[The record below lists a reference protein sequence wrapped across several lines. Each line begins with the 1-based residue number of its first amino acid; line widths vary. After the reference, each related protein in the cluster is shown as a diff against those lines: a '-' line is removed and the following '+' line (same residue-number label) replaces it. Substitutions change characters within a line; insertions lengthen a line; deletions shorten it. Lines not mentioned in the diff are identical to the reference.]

1 MTTPLSPQ
9 QVASLIVR
17 RDRAFK
23 PVVDAVGPP
32 KLRRRPAPVD
42 ERFSALVSSITS
54 QLLATSAAATIHAR
68 VVEACGGEVS
78 VASVLEAGPDVLRA
92 VGLNRTKA
100 EAMVTL
106 ANDVDEGRVRLAH
119 HGRMSDHD
127 VVLDVSSVRG
137 IGPWTAHM
145 YLIFTLG
152 RPEVWPVG
160 DYGVRAGWTALHGLD
175 EIVTEKQLRDLGDPF
190 DGVRT
195 AAAWYCWQALHLAR
209 ASK

>member
-78 VASVLEAGPDVLRA
+78 VASVLEAGPDGVMRE
-92 VGLNRTKA
+92 V
-100 EAMVTL
+100 
-106 ANDVDEGRVRLAH
+106 
-119 HGRMSDHD
+119 
-127 VVLDVSSVRG
+127 SVR
-137 IGPWTAHM
+137 
-145 YLIFTLG
+145 
-152 RPEVWPVG
+152 
-160 DYGVRAGWTALHGLD
+160 DALREAD
-175 EIVTEKQLRDLGDPF
+175 DF
-190 DGVRT
+190 
-195 AAAWYCWQALHLAR
+195 AAAAKELGACIA
-209 ASK
+209 KFGDV